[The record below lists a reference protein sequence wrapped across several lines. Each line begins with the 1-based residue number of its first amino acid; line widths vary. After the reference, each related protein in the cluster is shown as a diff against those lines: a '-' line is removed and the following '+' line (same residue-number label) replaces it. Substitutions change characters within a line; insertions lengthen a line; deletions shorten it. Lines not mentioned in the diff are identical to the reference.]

1 MLAYCLTL
9 LSFFNI
15 NLTHSPVLSNL
26 LTLHLVTPFTFLF
39 FHLTFLN
46 ILYIYLEDFFV
57 NQVFIL
63 NFKFLGC
70 NWKMMNGDL
79 ETTKKKSWL
88 LVIIRW
94 WRDCCYLRRPVQNC
108 HYCDPLDY
116 SSAMQCNVHTNI
128 IYILQFDGKYHGSDH
143 RLV

>member
-46 ILYIYLEDFFV
+46 MLYIYLADFFV

-70 NWKMMNGDL
+70 NLKMMKWRRRKRNLGYWSLYDGG
-79 ETTKKKSWL
+79 ETAATCAALSKTAII
-88 LVIIRW
+88 VIH
-94 WRDCCYLRRPVQNC
+94 LTTA
-108 HYCDPLDY
+108 L
-116 SSAMQCNVHTNI
+116 QCNAMCILTLFFTFYNSMENI
-128 IYILQFDGKYHGSDH
+128 MVQITD
-143 RLV
+143 V

>member
-46 ILYIYLEDFFV
+46 MLFIYLEDFFV

-70 NWKMMNGDL
+70 NWKMMKWRLGDD
-79 ETTKKKSWL
+79 EKEI
-88 LVIIRW
+88 LVIGYHTMVETAATCAALSKTAIIVIH
-94 WRDCCYLRRPVQNC
+94 LTTA
-108 HYCDPLDY
+108 L
-116 SSAMQCNVHTNI
+116 QCNAMCILTLFTFYNSMENI
-128 IYILQFDGKYHGSDH
+128 MVQITD
-143 RLV
+143 V

>member
-46 ILYIYLEDFFV
+46 MLYIYLEDFFV

-70 NWKMMNGDL
+70 NWKMMNWRLGDD
-79 ETTKKKSWL
+79 EKEI
-88 LVIIRW
+88 LVIG
-94 WRDCCYLRRPVQNC
+94 
-108 HYCDPLDY
+108 HYTMVERLLLPAPPCPKLPL
-116 SSAMQCNVHTNI
+116 
-128 IYILQFDGKYHGSDH
+128 L
-143 RLV
+143 